1 MVVRYRD
8 DLSFGEWGTAIMCGF
23 LWLIPLT
30 LGSDL
35 SLYRAESL
43 LLPIVILLVRLR
55 PPVLAVFAVVCV
67 PVAYKM
73 AQLFFDATL
82 I

>member
-1 MVVRYRD
+1 M
-8 DLSFGEWGTAIMCGF
+8 
-23 LWLIPLT
+23 
-30 LGSDL
+30 
-35 SLYRAESL
+35 
-43 LLPIVILLVRLR
+43 ILLVRLR
-55 PPVLAVFAVVCV
+55 PPVLAMFAVVCV